1 MEQQGKT
8 FDEINAL
15 WYDDAHTWGAVRK
28 EAGAVDDLINEFNDA
43 TGLLRQL

>member
-15 WYDDAHTWGAVRK
+15 WYDDEHTWGAVRK
-28 EAGAVDDLINEFNDA
+28 AGAVDDLINEFNDA